1 MKYLLKLNKVIVRIE
16 QVILGGSIIAMA
28 VILVLNVL
36 GRFFLGTGIN
46 ASEELGQTLLVFVT
60 FIGLSYCAT
69 TGKHINMLA
78 IFDIM
83 PGKMKK
89 CTALAVSGITAA
101 TMLTLAV
108 ISFQYAY
115 LMKTIGKVTVSLQ
128 IPVYFIILVVS
139 FGFLFAGIQYLLVF
153 FQNIR
158 KKEIYIGLE
167 ESYTSEER
175 GEK

>member
-1 MKYLLKLNKVIVRIE
+1 MKYLLRLNKIIVRSE
-16 QVILGGSIIAMA
+16 QIVLGGSIIAMA
-28 VILVLNVL
+28 MILVLNVL

-46 ASEELGQTLLVFVT
+46 AAEELGQTLLVFVT

-83 PGKMKK
+83 PSRMKK
-89 CTALAVSGITAA
+89 CTALAISGITSA

-139 FGFLFAGIQYLLVF
+139 FGFLFAGLQYLFVF
-153 FQNIR
+153 VQNLL

-167 ESYTSEER
+167 GCYISEGREER
-175 GEK
+175 